1 MNSQL
6 WWKCWLQ
13 LYPSSLQTALVTAL
27 RALWGGCPILAL
39 EVALIDKP
47 CRSIEEEVR
56 FIGIQQ
62 HRGMFTGTIETN
74 QDMGDI
80 IQWYHRI
87 GSLFR
92 QLLVSI

>member
-1 MNSQL
+1 MNSRS
-6 WWKCWLQ
+6 WWKCWLR

-27 RALWGGCPILAL
+27 RALLGGCPILAL

-47 CRSIEEEVR
+47 CRSIEEQVR
-56 FIGIQQ
+56 FIEMKQG
-62 HRGMFTGTIETN
+62 RNMFIRILKAD

-87 GSLFR
+87 ESLFR